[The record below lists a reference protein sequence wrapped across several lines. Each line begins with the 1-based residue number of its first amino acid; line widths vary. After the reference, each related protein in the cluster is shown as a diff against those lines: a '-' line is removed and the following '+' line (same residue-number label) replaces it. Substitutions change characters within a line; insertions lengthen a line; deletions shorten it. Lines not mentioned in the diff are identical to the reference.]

1 MSLRFRRSMKLIPGV
16 RLTFN
21 KDSLGLSFGVPG
33 ARYTM
38 NTKGRRTLSTGL
50 PGTGI
55 SHVETLS
62 SGRSSSRSSKTGASQ
77 EETMQPYE
85 TPAHLRP
92 GLFSSKAE
100 RELYKFLLDIYKY
113 DSQDTP
119 KEVYEKAAALKSA
132 HPKLG
137 TILDLIIFLHTI
149 ADESFDNQK
158 DAWAET
164 IWTNRDK
171 YFNDRFVLKYCK
183 GITPQVSLSPGIFTQ
198 ETYDIQTF
206 AFMYAELLQNRE
218 KFSEALAII
227 ESIDANQY
235 TAISVADIEITMK
248 DYDAAIE
255 TTEDIENEDDAT
267 AMLLILRGI
276 AFREKEMFDGALEC
290 FKRALAKKDRSE
302 ILKHRAYFERAE
314 NYTRMG
320 KKAMAI
326 KDLEKILVDDSDYAA
341 VSEKLAELE
350 K

>member
-55 SHVETLS
+55 SHVQTLS
-62 SGRSSSRSSKTGASQ
+62 SGRNSSRSTRTEQSIQ
-77 EETMQPYE
+77 EEMLPYE

-92 GLFSSKAE
+92 GLFSRKAE
-100 RELYKFLLDIYKY
+100 REFYKFLMDIYRH
-113 DSQDTP
+113 DSKDTP
-119 KEVYEKAAALKSA
+119 QEVFEKANVLKTTY
-132 HPKLG
+132 PKLQ
-137 TILDLIIFLHTI
+137 IALDLIIFLHTMS
-149 ADESFDNQK
+149 DESFDKQK

-164 IWTNRDK
+164 IWTNRNQ
-171 YFNDRFVLKYCK
+171 YFNDRIVLKYFA
-183 GITPQVSLSPGIFTQ
+183 GISPQVSVSPGISTQ
-198 ETYDIQTF
+198 EIYNIQTF
-206 AFMYAELLQNRE
+206 SFIYVELLQHRE
-218 KFSEALAII
+218 KFAEALEIV
-227 ESIDANQY
+227 ESMDANQY

-248 DYDAAIE
+248 DFDSAIE

-302 ILKHRAYFERAE
+302 VMKHRALFERAE

-326 KDLEKILVDDSDYAA
+326 KDLEKILVDDSDYPA
-341 VSEKLAELE
+341 VNEKLAEL
-350 K
+350 KK

>member
-1 MSLRFRRSMKLIPGV
+1 MSPRFRRSMKLIPGV

-38 NTKGRRTLSTGL
+38 NTKGRRTFSTGL

-62 SGRSSSRSSKTGASQ
+62 SGRRSTRSGATQ
-77 EETMQPYE
+77 IEEGTMMPYQ
-85 TPAHLRP
+85 TPAHLKP
-92 GLFSSKAE
+92 GLFAGKAE
-100 RELYKFLLDIYKY
+100 RDFYKFLMDIYKH
-113 DSQDTP
+113 DSKDTP
-119 KEVYEKAAALKSA
+119 SQVVEKANLLKA
-132 HPKLG
+132 NHAKLQ
-137 TILDLIIFLHTI
+137 IALDLIVFIHTI
-149 ADESFDNQK
+149 GDESFDQQK

-164 IWTNRDK
+164 IWTNRNE
-171 YFNDRFVLKYCK
+171 YFNDRTVLKYFS

-198 ETYDIQTF
+198 ETYNIQTF
-206 AFMYAELLQNRE
+206 SFMYAELLQHRE
-218 KFSEALAII
+218 KFAEALAII
-227 ESIDANQY
+227 ESVDANQY

-276 AFREKEMFDGALEC
+276 AFREKEMYDGALEC

-302 ILKHRAYFERAE
+302 VMKHRAHFERAE

-326 KDLEKILVDDSDYAA
+326 KDLEKILVDDSDYPA
-341 VSEKLAELE
+341 VNEKLAEL
-350 K
+350 KK